1 MRLPAQCVSESF
13 ISTSFKLWSNA
24 RLGNSSEK
32 GTIKLQGNNGSRSA
46 RAGVGSRLM
55 RNKKEF
61 GKWTKKAAHW
71 NGKQSMRMHSLR
83 NEHRMF
89 LKQTCLISLKVWV
102 GKLNEEKADCVTVS
116 LFWPL
121 LGPWK
126 LTLRHFC
133 DEKYV
138 YKRVNG
144 RCMTV
149 SLRWFHEKYSYSVS
163 IHSHISPIR
172 IICLFTDKEYRHSK
186 SLLLVVGFLDSGDY
200 VPCWKLIIDTLSPLF
215 FLPAFPF
222 FFSFLSFLSSHPPS
236 LFFSILLSSPALLS
250 RFHFLRWWQK
260 I

>member
-1 MRLPAQCVSESF
+1 MPDLATVQRKGLSSCRAIMGAALWELGLEADSWGIRRNLVSG
-13 ISTSFKLWSNA
+13 
-24 RLGNSSEK
+24 R
-32 GTIKLQGNNGSRSA
+32 R
-46 RAGVGSRLM
+46 
-55 RNKKEF
+55 
-61 GKWTKKAAHW
+61 KAAHW

-163 IHSHISPIR
+163 VHSHISPIR

-200 VPCWKLIIDTLSPLF
+200 VPCWKLIIDTSSPLF